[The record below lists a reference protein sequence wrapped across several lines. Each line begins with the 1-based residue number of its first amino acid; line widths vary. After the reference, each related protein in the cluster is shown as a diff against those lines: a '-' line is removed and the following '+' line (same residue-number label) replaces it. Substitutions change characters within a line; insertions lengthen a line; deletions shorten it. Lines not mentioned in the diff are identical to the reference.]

1 MSHDSP
7 HSTLAALR
15 SLVRFSKSS
24 ILDGY
29 IGTFMA
35 RDALALAATYLQLAP
50 DDVVLLPAYLCKEV
64 LRPFVG
70 RSRVLFYDVDD
81 ELNADP
87 AAIKR
92 SLQTQPVRLLVII
105 NYFGF
110 LQRWRAEI
118 AALCAEH
125 GTVLLEDCAHS
136 LLTRGS
142 GETGDLAVVSYR
154 KLLPVYDGGGLRI
167 RSGTPGL
174 GVRYHPRAY
183 SNILSLLAT
192 AKAVSGFRSQA
203 ISRAGVAERRHPIG
217 SRRPAAS
224 ESRILPMSWFA
235 SNGVGNAP
243 LAEIA
248 RRRGEDY
255 EFWRSLVTTSSE
267 LRPVMAGMAGDVCP
281 LGFPVM
287 AKYRDEVKSFLQ
299 GAGVPVTIHWA
310 LDPGTGSGCSN
321 SHRLSRQ
328 MMTLP
333 LFPDLTASGKERAS
347 DALRGRCCQ

>member
-1 MSHDSP
+1 MTRICST
-7 HSTLAALR
+7 STLGTALALLR
-15 SLVRFSKSS
+15 TPKADPFPGV
-24 ILDGY
+24 

-35 RDALALAATYLQLAP
+35 RDALSLAALYLELTR

-64 LRPFVG
+64 LRPFIG

-87 AAIKR
+87 AAISR
-92 SLQTQPVRLLVII
+92 LLATQPVRLVVII

-142 GETGDLAVVSYR
+142 GETGDLVVVSYR
-154 KLLPVYDGGGLRI
+154 KLLPVFDGGGLKI
-167 RSGTPGL
+167 KSGTPGL
-174 GVRYHPRAY
+174 GVRYGPRVY

-192 AKAVSGFRSQA
+192 VKAVSGFQSQV
-203 ISRAGVAERRHPIG
+203 ISRAGFADRRQPMDTG
-217 SRRPAAS
+217 RSAAS
-224 ESRILPMSWFA
+224 PSRILPMSWFA

-255 EFWRSLVTTSSE
+255 EFWRSLVTTSSG
-267 LRPVMAGMAGDVCP
+267 LRPVMTEMAGDVCP
-281 LGFPVM
+281 LGFPVI
-287 AKYRDEVKSFLQ
+287 AEDRDGVKSFLH
-299 GAGVPVTIHWA
+299 GAGVPVTIHWV
-310 LDPGTGSGCSN
+310 LDPGIGAECSN
-321 SHRLSRQ
+321 SQRLSRQ

-333 LFPDLTASGKERAS
+333 LYPALTASGRDRAR
-347 DALRGRCCQ
+347 DALRGGRCQ